1 MSSMGK
7 VFDLL
12 NRINGLKIPKNDKF
26 TPDSGM
32 NAKVKVGENICVKL
46 NGDING

>member
-1 MSSMGK
+1 MSGMGK

-12 NRINGLKIPKNDKF
+12 NRINKLTIPKDSKQ

-32 NAKVKVGENICVKL
+32 NAKVKVGENIIIKL
-46 NGDING
+46 NGGING